1 MAKFL
6 SIPVTSKGNQL
17 LSLDSIVLIAQA
29 STTTVTVTYVT
40 GKIATV
46 THATAGAS
54 DYTMRDVVQDAMV
67 EALQDSWTHVVY
79 PAEGINYAVSGIA
92 VA

>member
-46 THATAGAS
+46 THATADAGE
-54 DYTMRDVVQDAMV
+54 YTMRDVVQDAMV

-79 PAEGINYAVSGIA
+79 PAEGVKYAVSGIA